1 MAKKPDK
8 PKPPSKRKPPPK
20 KDRKPKPPPP
30 PPPPGNPS
38 AVQLHRIANTLDVAF
53 FAPRSPLSLAGSQ
66 PRTETP
72 QDYMSSRWHRRSG
85 AVYGTVALRGS
96 PNAERNLHADDPSR
110 TVPPP
115 IKRRGRH

>member
-20 KDRKPKPPPP
+20 KARKPKPPP

-38 AVQLHRIANTLDVAF
+38 AVELHRIANTLDVAF
-53 FAPRSPLSLAGSQ
+53 FAPQSPLTLVGKQ
-66 PRTETP
+66 PRADSP

-85 AVYGTVALRGS
+85 AVYATVALRGS
-96 PNAERNLHADDPSR
+96 PNAGRSSHADDPTG

-115 IKRRGRH
+115 IKRRS